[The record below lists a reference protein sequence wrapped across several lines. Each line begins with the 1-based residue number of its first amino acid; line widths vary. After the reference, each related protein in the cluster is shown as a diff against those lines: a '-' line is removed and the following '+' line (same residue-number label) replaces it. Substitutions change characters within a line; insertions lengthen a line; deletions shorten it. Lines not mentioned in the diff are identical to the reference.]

1 MTRLACV
8 GAALLLL
15 FAGRAAAD
23 QRAPE
28 LDRLFAALRVAGSAA
43 EAGAVEGQIWRLWA
57 SSGDPQVDALMRTG
71 ISAMESGLVQVAIE
85 RFSEVVERA
94 PRFAEGWNKRA
105 TALYLDGDLAASMA
119 DIERTLALEPRH
131 FGAISGMGL
140 IFLRRGDLVGALG
153 AFERVL
159 EIHPRSPS
167 ARVHVRRIRERLRG
181 RAA

>member
-1 MTRLACV
+1 MRIAAALMLLA
-8 GAALLLL
+8 GAA
-15 FAGRAAAD
+15 FAD

-28 LDRLFAALRVAGSAA
+28 LDELFAALGSAGSVAA
-43 EAGAVEGQIWRLWA
+43 SGAVEERIWRLWGQ
-57 SSGDPQVDALMRTG
+57 SGDRAVDALLARG
-71 ISAMESGLVQVAIE
+71 IAAMDSGVLPTAIGHFSA
-85 RFSEVVERA
+85 VVRRA
-94 PRFAEGWNKRA
+94 PGFAEGWNKRA
-105 TALYLDGDLAASMA
+105 TVHYLAGDLAASMA

-140 IFLRRGDLVGALG
+140 IFLRRGDLVGALR

-167 ARVHVRRIRERLRG
+167 AVVHAQQIRARLRG